1 MRPLDLTQDTRHWS
15 LEFYSD
21 LHPITINT
29 APLMTLLVLTLTDTA
44 VLVLVLQLFS
54 VYNTASIKPR
64 GNTVVPRGCFPFPIP
79 FFPIY
84 ALTLNIYSN
93 YIHVRSILQQCLW
106 AINTPAKTTRPASS
120 GFRLVCKA
128 FLAKAMEGVRLH
140 S

>member
-64 GNTVVPRGCFPFPIP
+64 GNTVVPREEGAFRFQSLSFLYLCPNTEQLQQL
-79 FFPIY
+79 Y
-84 ALTLNIYSN
+84 TCTLNTAAVPLG
-93 YIHVRSILQQCLW
+93 H
-106 AINTPAKTTRPASS
+106 
-120 GFRLVCKA
+120 
-128 FLAKAMEGVRLH
+128 
-140 S
+140 